1 MASRF
6 NLIISA
12 IIITF
17 MFNIEIESRH
27 LPHHGLNQT
36 LEDASVMFTD
46 FPLGISEVFDDAS
59 GVFGKVLGKLMSKKK
74 FLGIESFYEKK

>member
-1 MASRF
+1 
-6 NLIISA
+6 
-12 IIITF
+12 
-17 MFNIEIESRH
+17 
-27 LPHHGLNQT
+27 
-36 LEDASVMFTD
+36 MFTD